1 MIIGPTS
8 GIRLHNILVKSAF
21 AAPMSF
27 FESTDSSILL
37 NRFSQDMSLIDMQ
50 LPLSAFGATIS
61 MKISAI
67 AAEANIPQRFSCV

>member
-50 LPLSAFGATIS
+50 LPMSAFGATIS
-61 MKISAI
+61 MKIGAI
-67 AAEANIPQRFSCV
+67 PTETNAH